1 MFKQRLGLIFLL
13 IFIAIIIGSFYY
25 IFEVKYAEK
34 IYPNIYIGGL
44 NMEGKTIL
52 ESKSLI
58 DEKLNIVDQE
68 GISFYYD
75 DNKVTVYPIN
85 SSSDAA
91 VVDVLVDFK
100 VDETINKA
108 MLFGRS
114 GNFVN
119 DSKDRLDLILG
130 NNHYVKLIVNFDN
143 DKIINDLKQGF
154 SILNPQNAVY
164 YFDSENNL
172 LIKQGRAGKVI
183 YYEES
188 MNTLR
193 NNLGELD
200 FSNIILEGNDANPE
214 ISEADCL
221 AMKDKVESNLALAP
235 IKLKYNKDEWII
247 DKASL
252 LEMVVLSKKE
262 SNLFIDLDKNKI
274 KKYIEENVATEIN
287 QDYVLP
293 KFTLNDGKVEN
304 FIPGKEGREL
314 DIDLTVNLLA
324 GLLTNPFEELNL
336 SVKIIPYSNEN
347 EGVNDILGIK
357 EIIGK
362 YSLGFDGS
370 TNARTS
376 NIKNGAKSLNGL
388 LLKPG
393 EEFSMLEAL
402 GSIDEEHGYVKEA
415 VIKGNAISY
424 EFGGG
429 LCHTSTTL
437 FRATLDA
444 GLPITMRQNHS
455 YNMPYYQ
462 PAGIDATIYSPSPDF
477 KFIND
482 TGNYILIQAE
492 VKNKELTIELW
503 GIKDGRTVN
512 RTEPVIYNIVKP
524 NPNKIIKTYSLASGQ
539 VKCTYAAY
547 DGADAYFDYEVTYPD
562 GTVKKER
569 FNSHYI
575 PRQGV
580 CLVGI

>member
-1 MFKQRLGLIFLL
+1 MGL
-13 IFIAIIIGSFYY
+13 FYY
-25 IFEVKYAEK
+25 IFEIKYADK
-34 IYPNIYIGGL
+34 IYPGVYVGGM
-44 NMEGKTIL
+44 NMNGKTSS
-52 ESKSLI
+52 EAKNLI
-58 DEKLNIVDQE
+58 NEKLNIVNQE

-91 VVDVLVDFK
+91 VVDVLVNFK

-114 GNFVN
+114 GNLVN
-119 DSKDRLDLILG
+119 DFEDRLDIILG
-130 NNHYVKLIVNFDN
+130 SNHYIKLIVNFDN

-154 SILNPQNAVY
+154 SILNPQNAGY

-172 LIKQGRAGKVI
+172 SIKQGRAGKVI
-183 YYEES
+183 YYEAS

-200 FSNIILEGNDANPE
+200 FSNIILKGNDANPE

-221 AMKDKVESNLALAP
+221 AMKDKVESILALAP

-262 SNLFIDLDKNKI
+262 SNLFVDLDKNKI

-304 FIPGKEGREL
+304 FAPGKEGREL
-314 DIDLTVNLLA
+314 DVDLTVNSLA

-336 SVKIIPYSNEN
+336 SVKIIPYSNKN

-569 FNSHYI
+569 FSSHYI